1 MLDWLA
7 GQSFRGGRG
16 QWVQRAYASQGSGRR
31 AQGIGPERQGP
42 QDVVPTEPHL
52 ARG

>member
-7 GQSFRGGRG
+7 GQS
-16 QWVQRAYASQGSGRR
+16 SR
-31 AQGIGPERQGP
+31 AQGIGPERQGL